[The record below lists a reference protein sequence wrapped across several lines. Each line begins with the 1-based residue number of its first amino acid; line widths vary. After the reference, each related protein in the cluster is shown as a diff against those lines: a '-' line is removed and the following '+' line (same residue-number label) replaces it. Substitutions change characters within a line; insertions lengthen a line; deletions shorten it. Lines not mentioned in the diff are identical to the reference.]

1 MFEWGY
7 DKSPSDIDS
16 CVLERLCDDDG
27 TYEVI
32 GISHARVLTGYGT
45 SKYVY
50 VIDAEDD
57 GAMTYSVK
65 PFYLDYSSGKK
76 ITTQV
81 DI

>member
-1 MFEWGY
+1 MGN
-7 DKSPSDIDS
+7 
-16 CVLERLCDDDG
+16 
-27 TYEVI
+27 
-32 GISHARVLTGYGT
+32 SHARVLTGYGT